1 MRRVGDRN
9 GDQGMN
15 EGQAYAAR
23 WIEAWNSMEL
33 ERTLDL
39 WADDMEFCSPLAAEI
54 TGSPV
59 LRGKAAVA
67 DYWRR
72 ALAQAARLHF
82 ELNQVLW
89 DPEIRAVTIVYRRE
103 RGEDVRLAAEIIH
116 LNAAGLGVHGTALHG
131 PPLD

>member
-1 MRRVGDRN
+1 
-9 GDQGMN
+9 MN
-15 EGQAYAAR
+15 EGQTYAAR
-23 WIEAWNSMEL
+23 WIEAWNSMDLDRAL
-33 ERTLDL
+33 EL
-39 WADDMEFCSPLAAEI
+39 WADGMAFCSPLAAEI

-82 ELNQVLW
+82 ELEQVLW
-89 DPEIRAVTIVYRRE
+89 DPEARAVTILYRRE
-103 RGEDVRLAAEIIH
+103 RGEDVRFAAEIIH